1 MLCYYDFLSLQCTR
15 MKKLAQPKPNQLR
28 YPDRR
33 SVYWLDHLPPD
44 KTGSITK
51 TGTLHF
57 FCLFTNL
64 SYRVLTFFFFFI
76 APKGTFHILLKSSPG
91 LFFIF
96 SFYVSSSYLISCPIP
111 SFIVIF
117 LFLLFPLVYIY
128 FFSPLPQSPLS
139 LFYLFSHSCSHLP
152 PPPPVFFP
160 TFSSHVFFSLQR
172 LSPTWEV
179 SEWALQ
185 AVASDRLCSLAH
197 PRAPAAGWQ
206 LDRPLLAPLN
216 RATRTAVATSRICQL
231 AQPRRRLALEGSGHK
246 SKPEPNSHVPY
257 RASAHIELLATPK
270 HDHPKFRGERPV
282 CWLVSRAARSHVADQ
297 RLLELSSPKERKAL
311 FEGYDPYRV
320 SRAARSAS
328 PSPRIQ
334 QLSLPL
340 PRKCSSR
347 QEG

>member
-1 MLCYYDFLSLQCTR
+1 MFHNIIIRIIVIIATIVITSNNTFACTR

-28 YPDRR
+28 YPDRHPF
-33 SVYWLDHLPPD
+33 L
-44 KTGSITK
+44 
-51 TGTLHF
+51 
-57 FCLFTNL
+57 
-64 SYRVLTFFFFFI
+64 
-76 APKGTFHILLKSSPG
+76 
-91 LFFIF
+91 
-96 SFYVSSSYLISCPIP
+96 
-111 SFIVIF
+111 SFI
-117 LFLLFPLVYIY
+117 
-128 FFSPLPQSPLS
+128 SS
-139 LFYLFSHSCSHLP
+139 LIHALTCP
-152 PPPPVFFP
+152 PPPPPPRLFP